1 MRSTRST
8 AVPTSSGRTPRSP
21 RHRSRPLRNAVV
33 VALSAGSLVVLSA
46 CGTSTDA
53 GTDSGTGGVEPL
65 RVGVFLPGSTSDTG
79 FMQSAYL
86 GYQRLEE
93 ELGDEVELS
102 FVEEVAAA
110 DYEQTLVRFAST
122 SDLVV
127 SVGGQTDADLRKVA
141 PQFPDVT
148 FVEIGGPADA
158 EPLENLAYYD
168 PQQAEAEYLSG
179 ALAALSSTTGKIGF
193 IGGVE
198 LPAIVNASVAFAN
211 GAEAAVPGTTV
222 VTPQFLGD
230 FNDPAKAKQAAAANF
245 GVGVDVVGQIVNL
258 GKQGI
263 EQAAKDAGASMIGGP
278 IPGECTD
285 GGPYVGFV
293 RTDVGTEVEHAVRS
307 VLDGTWEAAQVP
319 FGLTSDL
326 GGTELVVCTDDPE
339 TVAAIDEITESV
351 ASGAVTPY

>member
-1 MRSTRST
+1 MSSTRP
-8 AVPTSSGRTPRSP
+8 ACRS
-21 RHRSRPLRNAVV
+21 SRPRDRWPVRRRAAVGALV
-33 VALSAGSLVVLSA
+33 AGGLVALTACSTSAEAEG
-46 CGTSTDA
+46 GTSPDGA
-53 GTDSGTGGVEPL
+53 EPL
-65 RVGVFLPGSTSDTG
+65 KVGVFLPGSTSDTG
-79 FMQSAYL
+79 FMESAYL
-86 GYQRLEE
+86 GYERVAEE
-93 ELGDEVELS
+93 HGDAVELS

-110 DYEQTLVRFAST
+110 DYEQTLQRFAST

-158 EPLENLAYYD
+158 EPLDNLAYYD

-179 ALAALSSTTGKIGF
+179 AAAALSSESGKVGF

-198 LPAIVNASVAFAN
+198 LPAIVNASVAFSN
-211 GAEAAVPGTTV
+211 GAEAAVPGTEV
-222 VTPQFLGD
+222 VTPQYIGD

-263 EQAAKDAGASMIGGP
+263 EQAAQDAGASMVGGP
-278 IPGECTD
+278 IPGECAQD
-285 GGPYVGFV
+285 SPYVGYV
-293 RTDVGTEVEHAVRS
+293 RTDIGAEVEHAVQS

-326 GGTELVVCTDDPE
+326 GGTEFVLCTDDPE
-339 TVAAIDEITESV
+339 TAAALDEITAGL
-351 ASGAVTPY
+351 ASGEVDAY

>member
-1 MRSTRST
+1 M
-8 AVPTSSGRTPRSP
+8 RSP
-21 RHRSRPLRNAVV
+21 RPGTRTHRTGPSPAAPTRRRLAT
-33 VALSAGSLVVLSA
+33 ALAAAGTLALAA
-46 CGTSTDA
+46 CGTPAAS
-53 GTDSGTGGVEPL
+53 GTDPTTDGPL
-65 RVGVFLPGSTSDTG
+65 AVGVFLPGSTSDTG

-86 GYQRLEE
+86 GYQRVEE
-93 ELGDEVELS
+93 ELGDEVDMS

-110 DYEQTLVRFAST
+110 DYEQTLVRLAGS
-122 SDLVV
+122 SDLVI

-158 EPLENLAYYD
+158 EPLDNLAYYD

-179 ALAALSSTTGKIGF
+179 AVAALSSSTGKIGF

-198 LPAIVNASVAFAN
+198 LPAIVNASAAFAN

-263 EQAAKDAGASMIGGP
+263 EQAAADADAAMIGGP
-278 IPGECTD
+278 IPGECT
-285 GGPYVGFV
+285 GPYAGYV
-293 RTDVGTEVEHAVRS
+293 RTDIGTEVEYAVQA

-319 FGLTSDL
+319 FGLTSER
-326 GGTELVVCTDDPE
+326 GGTEFVLCGDDPE
-339 TVAAIDEITESV
+339 TANALATLTESV
-351 ASGAVTPY
+351 ASGDVAPY

>member
-1 MRSTRST
+1 MRSIRPAAGTTRP
-8 AVPTSSGRTPRSP
+8 AVRRY
-21 RHRSRPLRNAVV
+21 A
-33 VALSAGSLVVLSA
+33 ALGLLLAGSLVALTACASA
-46 CGTSTDA
+46 DA
-53 GTDSGTGGVEPL
+53 ETGENTVADGGEAL
-65 RVGVFLPGSTSDTG
+65 AVGVFLPGSTSDTG
-79 FMQSAYL
+79 FMESAYL

-93 ELGDEVELS
+93 DLGDEVDLS

-122 SDLVV
+122 SDLVI

-141 PQFPDVT
+141 PQFPDVK
-148 FVEIGGPADA
+148 FVEIGGPSDA
-158 EPLENLAYYD
+158 EPLDNLAYYD

-179 ALAALSSTTGKIGF
+179 AVAALSSESGTIGF

-211 GAEAAVPGTTV
+211 GAEAAVPGTEV
-222 VTPQFLGD
+222 VTPQYLGD

-263 EQAAKDAGASMIGGP
+263 EQAAQDADAHMIGGP
-278 IPGECTD
+278 IPGECAD
-285 GGPYVGFV
+285 DSPYVGYV
-293 RTDVGTEVEHAVRS
+293 RTDIGTEVEYAVQS

-326 GGTELVVCTDDPE
+326 GGTEFVLCTDDAE
-339 TVAAIDEITESV
+339 TVAALDEVTTSLAGGEV
-351 ASGAVTPY
+351 APY